1 MSKGNNNWWMIN
13 TILLIIII
21 FILISRCNKNSIYH
35 GEIFNINLKRN
46 DECIKENN
54 NKDIIIEDKNGNYE
68 FQKELEIFNNSFLN
82 DKIAPGISSIY
93 YFQVHNNSN
102 INIKYTLAFN
112 DISNDLI
119 NLKYR
124 LKRNNKYIL
133 GKKWLNADEIKVS
146 FINLKKG
153 KTDSY
158 SLEWKWFDNDEV
170 DNYIGENILSKYLL
184 NINFNL
190 K

>member
-13 TILLIIII
+13 TILLIIIL
-21 FILISRCNKNSIYH
+21 FILLSRCNRRSIYH
-35 GEIFNINLKRN
+35 DEVFNINLEKS
-46 DECIKENN
+46 DECIKEENSKN
-54 NKDIIIEDKNGNYE
+54 IIIEDKNGNYE
-68 FQKELEIFNNSFLN
+68 FQKELEIFNNSFLK
-82 DKIAPGISSIY
+82 DKLAPGISSIY

-102 INIKYTLAFN
+102 VNIKYNLELNTN
-112 DISNDLI
+112 SDID
-119 NLKYR
+119 LKYR
-124 LKRNNKYIL
+124 LKRNNEYIL
-133 GKKWLNADEIKVS
+133 GKKWMSANEIKVS